1 MKQTLAAAVLGGMF
15 ALGASAATGESVSQ
29 LAAGGLVVLNSHYD
43 ETKGVVIFLMGDVQ
57 GAPLYVCQ
65 TRYRV
70 AEDDDFDQCRKL
82 R

>member
-1 MKQTLAAAVLGGMF
+1 MKRTLAAAALAILG
-15 ALGASAATGESVSQ
+15 ATGASAESVSE

-43 ETKGVVIFLMGDVQ
+43 ADKGVVIFLMDDVQ
-57 GAPLYVCQ
+57 GAPMYVCQ

-70 AEDDDFDQCRKL
+70 QEGDSFDQCRKL